1 MKSIVDDLVVTCDEI
16 VVTPETALIK
26 SNDKTVYWLTIVVF
40 AVVLLAIVNSVLL
53 VVIVIK
59 C

>member
-26 SNDKTVYWLTIVVF
+26 SNDKTVY
-40 AVVLLAIVNSVLL
+40 
-53 VVIVIK
+53 
-59 C
+59 